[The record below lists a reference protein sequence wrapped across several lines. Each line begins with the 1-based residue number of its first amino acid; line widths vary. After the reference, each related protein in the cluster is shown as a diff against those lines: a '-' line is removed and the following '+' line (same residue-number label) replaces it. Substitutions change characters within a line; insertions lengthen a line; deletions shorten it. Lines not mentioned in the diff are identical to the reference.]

1 MCVTW
6 ATEDEAQVEREMLC
20 TQSLTT
26 LAAALKGERNPYKA
40 LGLGLGPQPLRDRS
54 TMEPLKYDANVLA
67 RVEYH
72 CDVLVLTAPSPA
84 ACHRYKPPTDDGKG
98 KAKKKVRVLRVH
110 SARGGGQLWAR
121 C

>member
-1 MCVTW
+1 
-6 ATEDEAQVEREMLC
+6 MLC

-98 KAKKKVRVLRVH
+98 KGKKKVRVLRVH